1 MSLRITLKT
10 AVAAASMLAAS
21 WSPVAANPVEEF
33 YRGKQVRFI
42 ISSATGGDYDQWS
55 RLIARYLGKYIPGN
69 PAIVPQNMPGG
80 GQIIAT
86 NHLYTA
92 AAQDGT
98 VIGMIGRNLPNDAL
112 VKKEGVRFDPLKFN
126 WLGSPE
132 LTNRVCVAIEGAPV
146 QKAQDLFQHELLVG
160 GAGAGTAVSNTP
172 TLLSRL
178 LGMKFKLVEGYGN
191 SQAILLAI
199 ERGEVQGICQSLSSL
214 RGSRPEWFESGK
226 LKVLFNTERQPLPDL
241 KAPSVFDFV
250 KSEEHRKIL
259 ALYTSSV
266 EFGRPI
272 VAPPNVPKE
281 RVEALR
287 KALADTL
294 KDPEL
299 LDEAKKQGMEM
310 TYVSGQELEKLIA
323 DLMSTPA
330 EIVEKMR
337 EMTK

>member
-1 MSLRITLKT
+1 MKLKNIVAT
-10 AVAAASMLAAS
+10 AALLTALNASAWAD
-21 WSPVAANPVEEF
+21 PVADF

-55 RLIARYLGKYIPGN
+55 RMIVRFLGKHMPGN
-69 PAIVPQNMPGG
+69 PTFIPQNMPGG

-86 NHLYTA
+86 NHLFNA

-112 VKKEGVRFDPLKFN
+112 LKKEGVRFDPLKFN

-146 QKAQDLFQHELLVG
+146 QKAQDLFQRELLVG
-160 GAGAGTAVSNTP
+160 GAGAGTAVSTTP
-172 TLLSRL
+172 TLLERL
-178 LGMKFKLVEGYGN
+178 LGMKFKLVEGYG
-191 SQAILLAI
+191 SSSGVLLAM

-214 RGSRPEWFESGK
+214 RGSKPDWFKTGK
-226 LKVLFNTERQPLPDL
+226 LKVLFNTERQPVPGLN
-241 KAPSVFDFV
+241 APSVFEFAKTD
-250 KSEEHRKIL
+250 EQRRIL
-259 ALYTSSV
+259 GLYTSSV

-281 RVEALR
+281 RVAALR

-310 TYVSGQELEKLIA
+310 TYVSGEELEKLIA
-323 DLMSTPA
+323 DLMSTPP
-330 EIVEKMR
+330 EIVDKMR

>member
-1 MSLRITLKT
+1 
-10 AVAAASMLAAS
+10 
-21 WSPVAANPVEEF
+21 
-33 YRGKQVRFI
+33 
-42 ISSATGGDYDQWS
+42 
-55 RLIARYLGKYIPGN
+55 
-69 PAIVPQNMPGG
+69 MPGG
-80 GQIIAT
+80 GQIIAA
-86 NHLYTA
+86 NHLFTA

-112 VKKEGVRFDPLKFN
+112 VKKEGVRFDPVKFN

-146 QKAQDLFQHELLVG
+146 QKAQDLFKHELLVG

-214 RGSRPEWFESGK
+214 RGSRPDWFESGK
-226 LKVLFNTERQPLPDL
+226 LKVLFNTERQPVPNLN
-241 KAPSVFDFV
+241 APSVFEFV

>member
-1 MSLRITLKT
+1 MHLRITLKT
-10 AVAAASMLAAS
+10 AVAAASMLAAFC
-21 WSPVAANPVEEF
+21 SPAAADPVEEF
-33 YRGKQVRFI
+33 YRGKQIRFI

-69 PAIVPQNMPGG
+69 PALVPQNMPGG

-86 NHLYTA
+86 NHLFNA

-146 QKAQDLFQHELLVG
+146 QEVQDLFQHELLVG

-214 RGSRPEWFESGK
+214 RGSRPDWFESGK
-226 LKVLFNTERQPLPDL
+226 LKVLFNTERQPVPNLH
-241 KAPSVFDFV
+241 APSVFEFV

-272 VAPPNVPKE
+272 VAPPGVPKE
-281 RVEALR
+281 RVDALR

-294 KDPEL
+294 KDPGL
-299 LDEAKKQGMEM
+299 LEEAQKQGMEM
-310 TYVSGQELEKLIA
+310 TFVSGEELEKLII
-323 DLMSTPA
+323 DLMSTPVD
-330 EIVEKMR
+330 IVDKMR

>member
-1 MSLRITLKT
+1 MKLKNIVAT
-10 AVAAASMLAAS
+10 AALLTALNASAWAD
-21 WSPVAANPVEEF
+21 PVADF

-55 RLIARYLGKYIPGN
+55 RMIVRFLGKHMPGN
-69 PAIVPQNMPGG
+69 PTFIPQNMPGG

-86 NHLYTA
+86 NHLFNA

-112 VKKEGVRFDPLKFN
+112 LKKEGVRFDPLKFN

-146 QKAQDLFQHELLVG
+146 QKAQDLFQRELLVG
-160 GAGAGTAVSNTP
+160 GAGAGTAVSTTP
-172 TLLSRL
+172 TLLERL
-178 LGMKFKLVEGYGN
+178 LGMKFKLVEGYG
-191 SQAILLAI
+191 SSSGVLLAM

-214 RGSRPEWFESGK
+214 RGSKPDWFKTGK
-226 LKVLFNTERQPLPDL
+226 LKVLFNTERQPVPGLN
-241 KAPSVFDFV
+241 APSVFEFAKTD
-250 KSEEHRKIL
+250 EQRRIL
-259 ALYTSSV
+259 GLYTSSV

-281 RVEALR
+281 RVAALR
-287 KALADTL
+287 KALADAL
-294 KDPEL
+294 NDPEL
-299 LDEAKKQGMEM
+299 LDEARKQGMEM
-310 TYVSGQELEKLIA
+310 TYVSGEELEKLIA
-323 DLMSTPA
+323 DLMSTPP
-330 EIVEKMR
+330 EIVDKMR

>member
-1 MSLRITLKT
+1 LILRLR
-10 AVAAASMLAAS
+10 VAAAAIATLLA
-21 WSPVAANPVEEF
+21 WNGAAGANSVEEF
-33 YRGKQVRFI
+33 YKGKQVRFI

-86 NHLYTA
+86 NHLFAA
-92 AAQDGT
+92 AAQDGS

-112 VKKEGVRFDPLKFN
+112 VKKEGVRFDPVKFN

-146 QKAQDLFQHELLVG
+146 QKAEDVLQHELLVG
-160 GAGAGTAVSNTP
+160 GAGAGTAVSTTP

-178 LGMKFKLVEGYGN
+178 LGMKFKLVEGYGS
-191 SQAILLAI
+191 SQGVLLAM

-214 RGSRPEWFESGK
+214 RGSRPQWFETGK
-226 LKVLFNTERQPLPDL
+226 LKVLFNTERNPVPGLN
-241 KAPSVFDFV
+241 APTVFQYV
-250 KSEEHRKIL
+250 KTEEQRRVL
-259 ALYTSSV
+259 SLYTSSV

-310 TYVSGQELEKLIA
+310 TYVSGTELEKLIA
-323 DLMSTPA
+323 DLMSTPPD
-330 EIVEKMR
+330 IVEKMR

>member
-1 MSLRITLKT
+1 MKLKNIVAT
-10 AVAAASMLAAS
+10 AALLTALNASAWAD
-21 WSPVAANPVEEF
+21 PVADF

-55 RLIARYLGKYIPGN
+55 RMIVRFLGKHMPGN
-69 PAIVPQNMPGG
+69 PTFIPQNMPGG

-86 NHLYTA
+86 NHLFNA

-112 VKKEGVRFDPLKFN
+112 LKKEGVRFDPLKFN

-146 QKAQDLFQHELLVG
+146 QKAQDLFQRELLVG
-160 GAGAGTAVSNTP
+160 GAGAGTAVSTTP
-172 TLLSRL
+172 TLLERL
-178 LGMKFKLVEGYGN
+178 LGMKFKLVEGYG
-191 SQAILLAI
+191 SSSGVLLAM

-214 RGSRPEWFESGK
+214 RGSKPDWFKTGK
-226 LKVLFNTERQPLPDL
+226 LKVLFNTERQPVPGLN
-241 KAPSVFDFV
+241 APSVFEFAKTD
-250 KSEEHRKIL
+250 EQRRIL
-259 ALYTSSV
+259 GLYTSSV

-281 RVEALR
+281 RVAALR

-294 KDPEL
+294 NDPEL
-299 LDEAKKQGMEM
+299 LDEARKQGMEM
-310 TYVSGQELEKLIA
+310 TYVSGEELEKLIA
-323 DLMSTPA
+323 DLMSTPP
-330 EIVEKMR
+330 EIVDKMR